1 MLLKSLGV
9 NQVLVAIN
17 KLDTTTPTPFSR
29 ARFDDIVQQIGAFL
43 VKECSF
49 KPHLVRFVPVSAF
62 YGHNVSSSPVAKSGV
77 EACPLV
83 EWGVSSFA
91 ELSSSQ
97 PDQTVVGR
105 ENSGGSSGH
114 ESSQMGSSRNCSS
127 RGSSGSLVDAID
139 AFRVPPRATAK
150 PLRALVADA
159 QPGPRGT
166 VIVSAQVCQGT
177 LDQGQPLLLMPWG
190 DRAVAAKLHD
200 GDSGGECF
208 VESSISE

>member
-17 KLDTTTPTPFSR
+17 KLDATTPTPFSR
-29 ARFDDIVQQIGAFL
+29 ARFDDIVQQIGDFL

-62 YGHNVSSSPVAKSGV
+62 HGHNVSSSPVAKSGV

-83 EWGVSSFA
+83 DWGVSSFA
-91 ELSSSQ
+91 ELSLSP
-97 PDQTVVGR
+97 PDQNVVAPA
-105 ENSGGSSGH
+105 NSGGSL
-114 ESSQMGSSRNCSS
+114 ESSQVSSSGSCSRS
-127 RGSSGSLVDAID
+127 SSGSLVDAID
-139 AFRVPPRATAK
+139 AFRAPPRATAK

-166 VIVSAQVCQGT
+166 VIVSA
-177 LDQGQPLLLMPWG
+177 
-190 DRAVAAKLHD
+190 H
-200 GDSGGECF
+200 
-208 VESSISE
+208 